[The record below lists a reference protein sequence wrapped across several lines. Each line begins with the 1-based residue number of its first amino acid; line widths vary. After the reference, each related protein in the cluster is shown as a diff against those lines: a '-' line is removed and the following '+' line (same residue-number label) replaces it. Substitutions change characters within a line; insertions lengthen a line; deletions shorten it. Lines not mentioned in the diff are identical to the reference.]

1 MRTRA
6 IRHGCAVARREV
18 LGSDICELHVI
29 ERLTKMRTD
38 SILSWR
44 GCSKCLR
51 DLFSTFVH

>member
-1 MRTRA
+1 M
-6 IRHGCAVARREV
+6 RHGCAVARRQV